1 MAIYPDTNFL
11 TRAYLPTEETDTA
24 QEMMEKAR
32 DEGAWPLPVTWLV
45 RVELVNAFEFSVFT
59 ARTTAQQRVS
69 PELAAAAHAS
79 FRDDLRA
86 GAVLRHR
93 TVALDDLVA
102 QFETLALR
110 HTARHGF
117 RTYDLLH
124 VSAALVLGCDTFWSF
139 DTRARRLAKL
149 EGLRV
154 N

>member
-1 MAIYPDTNFL
+1 MNLYADTNFL
-11 TRAYLPTEETDTA
+11 AGHYLDIAMESPAPGMMQRA
-24 QEMMEKAR
+24 QEN
-32 DEGAWPLPVTWLV
+32 GWLPLPVTWLL
-45 RVELVNAFEFSVFT
+45 RVELLNAIEQLVFA
-59 ARTTAQQRVS
+59 ARTTGQARVS
-69 PELAAAAHAS
+69 PELAAAAQAN

-93 TVALDDLVA
+93 VVALDDLVA

-124 VSAALVLGCDTFWSF
+124 VSAALVLGCDT
-139 DTRARRLAKL
+139 RARRLAKL